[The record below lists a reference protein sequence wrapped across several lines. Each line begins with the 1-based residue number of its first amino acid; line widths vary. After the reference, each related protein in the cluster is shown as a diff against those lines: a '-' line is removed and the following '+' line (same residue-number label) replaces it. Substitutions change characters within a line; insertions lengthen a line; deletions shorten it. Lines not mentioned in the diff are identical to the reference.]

1 MKSKFLLFSLLITFL
16 LSIEGYAQ
24 TGIKVSGKVSDDKGE
39 GIPGVS
45 VKVKGGKIGSLTD
58 GSGNYTLIAPNA
70 QTILQFSFIGFD
82 PQEFTVGTK
91 AEINVTLKETQNELD
106 QVVVVGYGTSKKKD
120 LTGAISSISK
130 ESLNL
135 GGVTSNVAQAIQGR
149 ASGVQVSQASSAP
162 GGTTII
168 RIRGGNSIKSTN
180 EPLYVVDG
188 FITDNGQNISPSDI
202 EDIQILKDASATAI
216 YGSRGANGVVLI
228 TTKRGKAGKSVVE
241 FESYYGT
248 QRIKEK
254 PDLMNANDYKA
265 IANAK
270 AIEQGNPPEYT
281 AADLASTTNTDWFS
295 LATRNASV
303 QSHNLNISGGN
314 EDTRI
319 SISGNYFGQIGAL
332 KKTDF
337 DRYSAR
343 FNIDH
348 RVSKRFT
355 TGANVSGARSF
366 SQFKTYDG
374 NIVPSNVLY
383 GIMFTS
389 PAIAPYNADGTYGRR
404 NGKDNP
410 LAWLLEPTN
419 DRYNNRIAANIFGD
433 LQIIDELTLHVSGGT
448 EFSATKEGTYLP
460 TTLVSGEK
468 VKGQAS
474 LNEFNTTRN
483 LAETYLTYK
492 KVFNNI
498 HSFTA
503 VAGFSYQLD
512 QYERHYTQVQKFTSD
527 KFLYNRL
534 DAGAERIGAISLKEE
549 EKRYSYFG
557 RLNYSLKDKY
567 LATFTFRNDVSSK
580 FPSKYRLGYF
590 PSGSLAWRISDEEFM
605 KDNKVFSNLK
615 LRAGYGVTGN
625 DRVPN
630 YTYLATY
637 VPSGVSLGEGSDLY
651 GALYASRLPNPK
663 LTWESTYQFD
673 AGLDMGFLKDR
684 LSVTADYYRKRTKN
698 LLLDIPVEQIYG
710 FSTQLINGGE
720 IQNQGIELSINS
732 RNIETD
738 NMTWSTTLNIAYNK
752 QKAIDLNG
760 RPYIISQTANPD
772 GSVPAAD
779 FSKLEVG
786 RELSQLYGYVYD
798 GVIKTGEVYAAQPLS
813 KPGDPKYKDLDGDGL
828 ITSNDR
834 KILGNAYPHYV
845 LGFNNSFTY
854 KGFEL
859 GVFFQGAFGSDL
871 YNMNRLLLETYTGKD
886 ALQRWTPQNENT
898 DVPRN
903 GYFTS
908 KYGGYINSRFVENA
922 SYVKLKNLSIGYNI
936 PTSKIG
942 FLKGISNAKI
952 YFTAQDLFTITKYT
966 GSDPEVSS
974 NNNGSDPTSANLR
987 AGLDFNAYPAYRSF
1001 TLGLKLNF

>member
-24 TGIKVSGKVSDDKGE
+24 TGIKVNGKVSDAKGE
-39 GIPGVS
+39 GIPGVNI
-45 VKVKGGKIGSLTD
+45 KVKGGKTGALSD
-58 GSGNYTLIAPNA
+58 GSGSYTITVPNA
-70 QTILQFSFIGFD
+70 QSVLQFSFIGFD

-91 AEINVTLKETQNELD
+91 SEINVTLKETQNELD

-130 ESLNL
+130 ENLNL

-149 ASGVQVSQASSAP
+149 ASGVQVTQASSAP
-162 GGTTII
+162 GGTSII

-188 FITDNGQNISPSDI
+188 FITDNGKDIPPSDI

-228 TTKRGKAGKSVVE
+228 TTKRCKAGKATVE
-241 FESYYGT
+241 LESYYGT
-248 QRIKEK
+248 QRIKNR
-254 PDLMNANDYKA
+254 PDLMNATDYKA
-265 IANAK
+265 ITNAK

-303 QSHNLNISGGN
+303 QSHNLSISGGN

-319 SISGNYFGQIGAL
+319 SISGNYFGQVGAL

-337 DRYSAR
+337 DRYSGR
-343 FNIDH
+343 FNIDQKIG
-348 RVSKRFT
+348 KRFKA
-355 TGANVSGARSF
+355 GANVYAARSF

-374 NIVPSNVLY
+374 NIVPSNVLF

-389 PAIAPYNADGTYGRR
+389 PAIAPYNADGTYARR

-419 DRYNNRIAANIFGD
+419 DRYNNKMTANIFGD
-433 LQIIDELTLHVSGGT
+433 LQILDELTLHISGGT

-468 VKGQAS
+468 IKGQAS
-474 LNEFNTTRN
+474 VNELNATRN
-483 LAETYLTYK
+483 LMETYLTYK
-492 KVFNNI
+492 KVFNEV

-503 VAGFSYQLD
+503 LAGFSYQFD
-512 QYERHYTQVQKFTSD
+512 QNERHYTQVQKFTTD
-527 KFLYNRL
+527 KYLYNNL
-534 DAGAERIGAISLKEE
+534 DGAAERIKAITDKQEAIM
-549 EKRYSYFG
+549 YSYFG
-557 RLNYSLKDKY
+557 RLNYALKDKY
-567 LATFTFRNDVSSK
+567 LATFTIRQDVSSK
-580 FPSKYRLGYF
+580 FSSKNRIGYY
-590 PSGSLAWRISDEEFM
+590 PSGSLAWRVSDEDFM

-615 LRAGYGVTGN
+615 VRMGYGGTGN
-625 DRVPN
+625 DRVNN
-630 YTYLATY
+630 YVYMSTFGPT
-637 VPSGVSLGEGSDLY
+637 GVSLSEESDLY
-651 GALYASRLPNPK
+651 GGVVSTRLANPNLK
-663 LTWESTYQFD
+663 WESNYQFD
-673 AGLDMGFLKDR
+673 AGIDMGFLNDR
-684 LSVTADYYRKRTKN
+684 LNVTADYYRKTTKN
-698 LLLDIPVEQIYG
+698 LLLDIPIEQIYG
-710 FSTQLINGGE
+710 FTSQLINGGS
-720 IQNQGIELSINS
+720 IQNQGVELSINS
-732 RNIETD
+732 RNIEND
-738 NMTWSTTLNIAYNK
+738 DMTWNTTLNIAYNK
-752 QKAIDLNG
+752 QKATNLND
-760 RPYIISQTANPD
+760 RPYIITQTATPE
-772 GSVPAAD
+772 GSAPSAD
-779 FSKLEVG
+779 FTKLAVG
-786 RELSQLYGYVYD
+786 RELSELYGYVYD
-798 GVIKTGEVYAAQPLS
+798 GVIKTDEVYAAQPLS

-828 ITSNDR
+828 ITANDR
-834 KILGNAYPHYV
+834 KVLGNAFPHYV
-845 LGFNNSFTY
+845 LGFNNSVTY

-859 GVFFQGAFGSDL
+859 NVFFQGAFGSNL
-871 YNMNRLLLETYTGKD
+871 YNMNRLLLETYTGTD
-886 ALQRWTPQNENT
+886 ALQRWTPQNNNT

-908 KYGGYINSRFVENA
+908 KYGGYINSRFVEDA

-966 GSDPEVSS
+966 GTDPEVNS
-974 NNNGSDPTSANLR
+974 NNNDTDPNGTNLR

>member
-24 TGIKVSGKVSDDKGE
+24 TGIKVSGKVSDAKGE

-45 VKVKGGKIGSLTD
+45 VKVKGGKVGALTD
-58 GSGNYTLIAPNA
+58 GSGNYALTAPDA
-70 QTILQFSFIGFD
+70 QSILQFSFIGFD
-82 PQEFTVGTK
+82 SQEFAVGSKTQ
-91 AEINVTLKETQNELD
+91 INVTLKETQNELE
-106 QVVVVGYGTSKKKD
+106 QVVVVGYGTAKKKD

-149 ASGVQVSQASSAP
+149 ASGVQVTQASSAP
-162 GGTTII
+162 GGTSII
-168 RIRGGNSIKSTN
+168 RIRGGNSVKSTN

-188 FITDNGQNISPSDI
+188 FITDNGKDISPSDI

-228 TTKRGKAGKSVVE
+228 STKRGKSGKASVE
-241 FESYYGT
+241 LESYYGT
-248 QRIKEK
+248 QRIKSR
-254 PDLMNANDYKA
+254 PDLMNATDYKA

-281 AADLASTTNTDWFS
+281 AEDLESSTNTDWFS
-295 LATRNASV
+295 LATRNATV

-319 SISGNYFGQIGAL
+319 AISGNYFGQVGAL

-337 DRYSAR
+337 DRYSGR
-343 FNIDH
+343 FNIDQK
-348 RVSKRFT
+348 VGKRFKA
-355 TGANVSGARSF
+355 GANIYAARSF

-389 PAIAPYNADGTYGRR
+389 PAIAPYNADGTYARR

-419 DRYNNRIAANIFGD
+419 DRYNNRMTANIFGD
-433 LQIIDELTLHVSGGT
+433 LQILDELTLHISGGT

-468 VKGQAS
+468 VQGQAS
-474 LNEFNTTRN
+474 VNELNSTRN
-483 LAETYLTYK
+483 LMETYLTYK
-492 KVFNNI
+492 KVFNEI

-503 VAGFSYQLD
+503 LAGFSYQFD
-512 QYERHYTQVQKFTSD
+512 QNERHYTQVQKFTTD
-527 KFLYNRL
+527 KYLYNNL
-534 DAGAERIGAISLKEE
+534 DGAAERIKAITDKQEAIM
-549 EKRYSYFG
+549 YSYFG
-557 RLNYSLKDKY
+557 RLNYALKDKY
-567 LATFTFRNDVSSK
+567 LATFTIRQDVSSK
-580 FPSKYRLGYF
+580 FSSKNRIGYY
-590 PSGSLAWRISDEEFM
+590 PSGSLAWRVSDEDFM
-605 KDNKVFSNLK
+605 KDNKIFSNLK
-615 LRAGYGVTGN
+615 VRMGYGGTGN
-625 DRVPN
+625 DRVNN
-630 YTYLATY
+630 YVYMSTFGPT
-637 VPSGVSLGEGSDLY
+637 GVSLSEESDLY
-651 GALYASRLPNPK
+651 GGVVGTRLPNPNLK
-663 LTWESTYQFD
+663 WESNYQFD
-673 AGLDMGFLKDR
+673 AGVDMGFLNDR
-684 LSVTADYYRKRTKN
+684 LSVTADYYRKTTKN
-698 LLLDIPVEQIYG
+698 LLLDIPIEQIYG
-710 FSTQLINGGE
+710 FNSQLINGGSL
-720 IQNQGIELSINS
+720 QNQGVELSINS
-732 RNIETD
+732 RIIEND
-738 NMTWSTTLNIAYNK
+738 NMTWNTTLNIAYNK
-752 QKAIDLNG
+752 QKALNLND

-772 GSVPAAD
+772 GAVPAAD
-779 FSKLEVG
+779 FTKLAVG
-786 RELSQLYGYVYD
+786 RELSELYGYVYD
-798 GVIKTGEVYAAQPLS
+798 GVIKTDEVYAPQPLS
-813 KPGDPKYKDLDGDGL
+813 KPGDPKYKDLNGDGA
-828 ITSNDR
+828 ITADDR
-834 KILGNAYPHYV
+834 KVLGNAYPHYV

-854 KGFEL
+854 KGLEL
-859 GVFFQGAFGSDL
+859 GIFFQGAFGSDL
-871 YNMNRLLLETYTGKD
+871 YNMNRLLLETYTGTD
-886 ALQRWTPQNENT
+886 ALQRWTPQNNNT

-942 FLKGISNAKI
+942 FLKGISTAKI
-952 YFTAQDLFTITKYT
+952 YFNAQDLFTITKYT
-966 GSDPEVSS
+966 GSDPEVNS
-974 NNNGSDPTSANLR
+974 NNSDTDPNSTNLR

>member
-24 TGIKVSGKVSDDKGE
+24 TGVKVNGKVSDAKGE
-39 GIPGVS
+39 GIPGVNI
-45 VKVKGGKIGSLTD
+45 KVKGGKTGALTD
-58 GSGNYTLIAPNA
+58 GSGSYTITVPNA
-70 QTILQFSFIGFD
+70 QSVLQFSFIGFD

-91 AEINVTLKETQNELD
+91 SEINVTLKETQNELD

-120 LTGAISSISK
+120 LTGSISSISK
-130 ESLNL
+130 ENLNL
-135 GGVTSNVAQAIQGR
+135 GGVTANVAQAIQGR
-149 ASGVQVSQASSAP
+149 ASGVQVTQASSAP
-162 GGTTII
+162 GGNTII

-188 FITDNGQNISPSDI
+188 FITDIGQTISPSDI

-216 YGSRGANGVVLI
+216 YGARGANGVILI

-248 QRIKEK
+248 QRIKSK
-254 PDLMNANDYKA
+254 PDLMNATDYKA

-281 AADLASTTNTDWFS
+281 AADLASTTNTDWFD

-337 DRYSAR
+337 DRYSGR

-348 RVSKRFT
+348 KVSKRFT
-355 TGANVSGARSF
+355 VGANAYAARSF
-366 SQFKTYDG
+366 SQYKTYDG

-389 PAIAPYNADGTYGRR
+389 PAIAPYNADGTYARR

-419 DRYNNRIAANIFGD
+419 DRYNNRITANIFGD
-433 LQIIDELTLHVSGGT
+433 LQIIDDLTLHVSGGT

-460 TTLVSGEK
+460 MTLVSGEK

-474 LNEFNTTRN
+474 VNELNTTRN
-483 LAETYLTYK
+483 LFETYLTYK
-492 KVFNNI
+492 KVFNDV

-503 VAGFSYQLD
+503 VGGFSYQFD
-512 QYERHYTQVQKFTSD
+512 QNERHFTQVQKFTTD
-527 KFLYNRL
+527 KYLYNNL
-534 DAGAERIGAISLKEE
+534 AGGAERIGAISYKGEDI
-549 EKRYSYFG
+549 RYAYFG
-557 RLNYSLKDKY
+557 RLNYAFKGKY
-567 LATFTFRNDVSSK
+567 LATFTFRNDVSSI
-580 FPSKYRLGYF
+580 FSSKKRLGYF
-590 PSGSLAWRISDEEFM
+590 PSGSLAWRVSDEAFM
-605 KDNKVFSNLK
+605 KDNKIFSNLK
-615 LRAGYGVTGN
+615 VRAGYGETGN
-625 DRVPN
+625 DRVPP
-630 YTYLATY
+630 YTYMATY
-637 VPSGVSLGEGSDLY
+637 APNGVSLGEGSDFY
-651 GALYASRLPNPK
+651 GALVANRLPYEN
-663 LTWESTYQFD
+663 LLWETNSQFD
-673 AGLDMGFLKDR
+673 AGVDMGFLKDR
-684 LSVTADYYRKRTKN
+684 LTVTADYYRKRTRS
-698 LLLDIPVEQIYG
+698 LLLDMPTEQIYG
-710 FSTQLINGGE
+710 FSTQLINGGT

-786 RELSQLYGYVYD
+786 KELSQLYGYVYD
-798 GVIKTGEVYAAQPLS
+798 GVVKTGETYTPQPLS

-828 ITSNDR
+828 ITSSDR
-834 KILGNAYPHYV
+834 QILGNAYPHYV
-845 LGFNNSFTY
+845 MGFNNSFTY

-859 GVFFQGAFGSDL
+859 GVFFQGAFGADL
-871 YNMNRLLLETYTGKD
+871 YNMNRLLLETYTGTA
-886 ALQRWTPQNENT
+886 ALQRWTPQNNNT

-908 KYGGYINSRFVENA
+908 KYGGYINSRFVEDA
-922 SYVKLKNLSIGYNI
+922 SYVKLKNLSLGYNI

-942 FLKGISNAKI
+942 FLKGVSNAKI

>member
-24 TGIKVSGKVSDDKGE
+24 TGIKVSGKVSDAKGE

-45 VKVKGGKIGSLTD
+45 VKVKGGKVGALTD
-58 GSGNYTLIAPNA
+58 GSGNYALTAPDA
-70 QTILQFSFIGFD
+70 QSILQFSFIGFD
-82 PQEFTVGTK
+82 SQEFAVGSKTQ
-91 AEINVTLKETQNELD
+91 INVTLKESQNDLE

-162 GGTTII
+162 GGSTLI

-188 FITDNGQNISPSDI
+188 FITDNGKDIAPSDI

-216 YGSRGANGVVLI
+216 YGSRGANGVVMI

-241 FESYYGT
+241 LESYYGT

-254 PDLMNANDYKA
+254 PELMNATDYKA
-265 IANAK
+265 ITNAK

-303 QSHNLNISGGN
+303 QSHNLSITGGN

-319 SISGNYFGQIGAL
+319 SISGNYFGQVGAL

-337 DRYSAR
+337 NRYSGR

-348 RVSKRFT
+348 KVSKRFT
-355 TGANVSGARSF
+355 TGANIYAARSF
-366 SQFKTYDG
+366 SEFKTYDG

-383 GIMFTS
+383 GILFSS
-389 PAIAPYNADGTYGRR
+389 PAIAPYNADGTYARR
-404 NGKDNP
+404 NGRDNP

-419 DRYNNRIAANIFGD
+419 DRYNNKMTANIFGE
-433 LQIIDELTLHVSGGT
+433 LQIIDGLNLRVNAGT

-474 LNEFNTTRN
+474 VNEVNATRN
-483 LAETYLTYK
+483 LIETYLNYK
-492 KVFNNI
+492 KVFNGI
-498 HSFTA
+498 HSFA
-503 VAGFSYQLD
+503 ALAGFSYQFD
-512 QYERHYTQVQKFTSD
+512 QNERHYTQVQNFTTD
-527 KFLYNRL
+527 KYLYNNL
-534 DAGAERIGAISLKEE
+534 SAGAERIGAITNKEE
-549 EKRYSYFG
+549 EIRYSYFG
-557 RLNYSLKDKY
+557 RLNYALKDKY
-567 LATFTFRNDVSSK
+567 LATFTLRQDASSK
-580 FPSKYRLGYF
+580 FPTKNRVGYF
-590 PSGSLAWRISDEEFM
+590 PSGSLAWRVSDEEFM
-605 KDNKVFSNLK
+605 KNNTVFSNLK
-615 LRAGYGVTGN
+615 VRAGYGVTGN
-625 DRVPN
+625 DRIAN
-630 YTYLATY
+630 YIYMSTYGPT
-637 VPSGVSLGEGSDLY
+637 GVSLSEESDLY
-651 GALYASRLPNPK
+651 GGLVATRLPNPDLK
-663 LTWESTYQFD
+663 WESNYQFD
-673 AGLDMGFLKDR
+673 AGIDMGFLNDR
-684 LSVTADYYRKRTKN
+684 INVTADYYHKTTTD
-698 LLLDIPVEQIYG
+698 LLLDIPVPQEFG
-710 FSTQLINGGE
+710 FTVQTVNAGE
-720 IQNQGIELSINS
+720 LQNQGVELSINT
-732 RNIETD
+732 RNVETD
-738 NMTWSTTLNIAYNK
+738 NMTWNTTLNIAYNK
-752 QKAIDLNG
+752 QKATDLFG
-760 RPYIISQTANPD
+760 RPYIISQTSNPD

-779 FSKLEVG
+779 FTKLVVG
-786 RELSQLYGYVYD
+786 RELSELYGYVYD
-798 GVIKTGEVYAAQPLS
+798 GVIKTDEVYAPQPLS
-813 KPGDPKYKDLDGDGL
+813 KPGDPKYKDLNGDGA
-828 ITSNDR
+828 ITADDR
-834 KILGNAYPHYV
+834 QILGNAYPHYV

-859 GVFFQGAFGSDL
+859 GVFFQGAFGADL
-871 YNMNRLLLETYTGKD
+871 YNMNRLLLETYTGTD
-886 ALQRWTPQNENT
+886 ALQRWTPQNNNT
-898 DVPRN
+898 DIPRN

-922 SYVKLKNLSIGYNI
+922 SYVKLKNLTIGYNI

-942 FLKGISNAKI
+942 FLKGVSKAKI
-952 YFTAQDLFTITKYT
+952 YFTAQDIFTITNYS
-966 GSDPEVSS
+966 GPDPEVSTNDAGNS
-974 NNNGSDPTSANLR
+974 NLR